1 MGEVGAAGGIGPR
14 AEEPGIFP
22 AGTANAVTMEKQ
34 VPFTWRES
42 SGVPV

>member
-1 MGEVGAAGGIGPR
+1 MGEVGAAGGIGPQ
-14 AEEPGIFP
+14 AEGPGIP
-22 AGTANAVTMEKQ
+22 EGTASTVNMEKQ